1 MLETIAMVLATL
13 WVGKKRVKF
22 PIVQRNKADVV
33 FLKEVIEA
41 GKYRAVIDRR
51 YPLEQ
56 AVEAHRYVETW
67 QKAGKSS

>member
-1 MLETIAMVLATL
+1 MLETIAMVLATR

-22 PIVQRNKADVV
+22 PIVQRNNADVV